1 MYLFLIILP
10 YFIQS
15 YFYLQIIVNVLFIF
29 TKFYLTN
36 LSFFFFLFHLS
47 LNRPCL
53 DGWCIVLGIPPFMFK
68 SPVCCLTCHLN
79 TYVCPL
85 GWHPRDHQCCCLM
98 LLHTCTCFGMS
109 AFHSFHAPQLSMSS
123 FSSLP
128 AVNAA
133 VGSMIT
139 TPATT
144 LAGATAA
151 AASSDNLKGSAVMV
165 GSQSLPPISMQQQL
179 PQPYQN
185 GSMVTTLPHTYTAAP
200 SQSLH
205 SMPTTVTYQPPA
217 QPLL

>member
-1 MYLFLIILP
+1 MAGA
-10 YFIQS
+10 
-15 YFYLQIIVNVLFIF
+15 
-29 TKFYLTN
+29 
-36 LSFFFFLFHLS
+36 LS
-47 LNRPCL
+47 LASHL
-53 DGWCIVLGIPPFMFK
+53 LFK